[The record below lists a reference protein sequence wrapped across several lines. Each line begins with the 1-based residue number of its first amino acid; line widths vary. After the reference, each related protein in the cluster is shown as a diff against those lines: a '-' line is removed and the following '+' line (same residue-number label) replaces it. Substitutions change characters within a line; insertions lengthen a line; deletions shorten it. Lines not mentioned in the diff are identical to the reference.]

1 MQGFSPGDAFMVDWG
16 HYRFSICRKSYV
28 WMLTTRDAAG
38 ESVTWTQDDTL
49 IRLTTSNPRTGM
61 HTTTSLADCK
71 LVSISEKMSAAG
83 KRLLVSLD
91 TPDKLPVDVYI
102 TCGKDEIRITVE
114 CTRSRPDAVLE
125 QVDVRGGL
133 GVEGDGEV
141 VLPFDD
147 GLVVPAAGPDAV
159 TSLIAFDDNHSTL
172 PQLFGPWF
180 GLLQGGQS
188 LLVTALSAYANV
200 NVSRDADRLTVHPSF
215 SRDPD
220 ARHCDIRIQFPE
232 DASAIGI
239 ARKYRELQVTLGGH
253 RTLSQKRRER
263 PDGVSAALSGDYA
276 IETAYQLTGD
286 ASRWEQLE
294 QLGDT
299 IAEHSASIPGKPHL
313 VAATTE
319 WVALGADVWLR
330 PAFQVLPEILASGVR
345 VPLWSVIWRD
355 VCVGIVPEAGR
366 AAVLRVPNLA
376 SPGMVEGETLESC
389 YRGFA
394 TDISTDNI
402 VRLST
407 DGK

>member
-16 HYRFSICRKSYV
+16 HYRFSICRKTYN
-28 WMLTTRDAAG
+28 WMLETRGNDG
-38 ESVTWTQDDTL
+38 ESVNWTRSASLVT
-49 IRLTTSNPRTGM
+49 LTTSNPLLGTVAV
-61 HTTTSLADCK
+61 TPLSACK

-125 QVDVRGGL
+125 HVDVLGGL
-133 GVEGDGEV
+133 GVEGDGEAI
-141 VLPFDD
+141 LPFDD
-147 GLVVPAAGPDAV
+147 GLIVPAAGPESGCSLSAWEDRGPAV
-159 TSLIAFDDNHSTL
+159 
-172 PQLFGPWF
+172 FGPWF
-180 GLLQGGQS
+180 GFIQSGQA
-188 LLVTALSAYANV
+188 LLVTALSVYANV
-200 NVSRDADRLTVHPSF
+200 SVQRGSGRLTVYPGF

-232 DASAIGI
+232 DASAVGI
-239 ARKYRELQVTLGGH
+239 ARKYRELQITLGGH

-276 IETAYQLTGD
+276 VETAYQLTGE
-286 ASRWEQLE
+286 ATRWEQLE
-294 QLGDT
+294 QLGDV
-299 IAEHSASIPGKPHL
+299 IAEHSSELPGKPHV
-313 VAATTE
+313 VAASTE

-330 PAFQVLPEILASGVR
+330 PAMQKLPDVLADGTRI
-345 VPLWSVIWRD
+345 PLWSVVWRD
-355 VCVGIVPEAGR
+355 ACVGIVPEPER
-366 AAVLRVPNLA
+366 AAELRVPSVA
-376 SPGMVEGETLESC
+376 SPGNVEGESLEC
-389 YRGFA
+389 CFRGFA
-394 TDISTDNI
+394 IDVSTAGI